1 MEPLAS
7 MTENPTNRDLLAACH
22 NGDRDAMQ
30 TLYVQNQRRVFS
42 VALNYFG
49 GNREMADDV
58 TQKVFVKL
66 LTKIDFRGESEFTT
80 WLYRLTVNACTDE
93 ARRMKHFVDLTG
105 LFGLAGPR
113 AAQVQQLMAESH
125 EVSELVAREVAKLKP
140 KFRVPVV
147 LKYVEGL
154 SYQEI
159 AEIMGCSAGTV
170 ASRLNRGLKKLE
182 SRLGHLRNEVI

>member
-1 MEPLAS
+1 
-7 MTENPTNRDLLAACH
+7 
-22 NGDRDAMQ
+22 
-30 TLYVQNQRRVFS
+30 
-42 VALNYFG
+42 
-49 GNREMADDV
+49 
-58 TQKVFVKL
+58 
-66 LTKIDFRGESEFTT
+66 
-80 WLYRLTVNACTDE
+80 
-93 ARRMKHFVDLTG
+93 MKHFVDLTG
-105 LFGLAGPR
+105 LFGLGGPR

>member
-66 LTKIDFRGESEFTT
+66 LTKIDFRG
-80 WLYRLTVNACTDE
+80 
-93 ARRMKHFVDLTG
+93 
-105 LFGLAGPR
+105 
-113 AAQVQQLMAESH
+113 
-125 EVSELVAREVAKLKP
+125 
-140 KFRVPVV
+140 
-147 LKYVEGL
+147 
-154 SYQEI
+154 
-159 AEIMGCSAGTV
+159 
-170 ASRLNRGLKKLE
+170 
-182 SRLGHLRNEVI
+182 

>member
-1 MEPLAS
+1 METLSPVPQS
-7 MTENPTNRDLLAACH
+7 PSNRDLLAACK
-22 NGDRDAMQ
+22 NGDREAMRE
-30 TLYVQNQRRVFS
+30 LYVENQRRVFS

-49 GNREMADDV
+49 GNRDMADDI

-66 LTKIDFRGESEFTT
+66 LTKIDFRGESEFAT

-93 ARRMKHFVDLTG
+93 ARKMNRLVDLKG
-105 LFGLAGPR
+105 LLGLGGPQV
-113 AAQVQQLMAESH
+113 AEVQQLMAEKDEISH
-125 EVSELVAREVAKLKP
+125 LVSREVSWLRP
-140 KFRVPVV
+140 KYRVPVV

-159 AEIMGCSAGTV
+159 AQVMGCSAGTV

-182 SRLGHLRNEVI
+182 ARLGHLRGSI